1 MSSTADAVNRLLLS
15 GQYHTIL
22 SIVKGFRN
30 GAVWVQWRMSPSFL
44 VRDSSAVRA
53 LSIRKTADLPLQLW
67 VGTFPRFVA
76 IGFYFLS
83 ETLIWIASPN
93 IFLSIHNHLTLRKWC
108 CTRLQHDF
116 ALDPIISSFDF
127 HFRTYKRDLA
137 ILTEWWQQHIEW
149 WEQLN
154 AVCQIICIRKQQHA
168 WYKAYSAGQT
178 VPSTAQIRAEGNNK
192 KCVGKKRFNGSVTH
206 GLRKVHVLRSPPTPS
221 HFGQSKII
229 YMHII
234 SHDTLR

>member
-30 GAVWVQWRMSPSFL
+30 GAVWVLWRMSPSFL

-67 VGTFPRFVA
+67 VGTYPRFVA

-116 ALDPIISSFDF
+116 ALDPIIFVIWLSFSNLQ
-127 HFRTYKRDLA
+127 TWSRD
-137 ILTEWWQQHIEW
+137 TNWMM
-149 WEQLN
+149 
-154 AVCQIICIRKQQHA
+154 
-168 WYKAYSAGQT
+168 
-178 VPSTAQIRAEGNNK
+178 TA
-192 KCVGKKRFNGSVTH
+192 TH
-206 GLRKVHVLRSPPTPS
+206 WMMGAT
-221 HFGQSKII
+221 
-229 YMHII
+229 
-234 SHDTLR
+234 